1 MHPSGTS
8 PTRFQ
13 PPAST
18 DTLIRQLLF
27 LAPLL
32 LLAPPPVTA
41 REAVLDEITV
51 LATRRPV
58 GIESVSEAV
67 TAVDGDEVVSG
78 KLATDALRNLVGV
91 NLQQTTPGQGAAII
105 RGLKGSAVLHLVD
118 GMRLSN
124 AMFRTAPTPWFAL
137 VPTSSVERLEVIRGT
152 PASLYGSEAVGGV
165 VQSVSRLPDFDS
177 EQMGYAGNVVATF
190 DTAELQKA
198 IRATLDL
205 GTQRLSASFST
216 EYLQTG
222 DRRVGS
228 GERIGPSGYS
238 ARALRAVVRGRP
250 SMERSWFVDLHYL
263 EQPDTPRIDE
273 LVPGFGQT
281 EPSSSEFSFA
291 PNRRVFAH
299 VQHEVLAA
307 SGIDWKV
314 DAAWQRIDDD
324 RKTRDLDS
332 SERRLE
338 DNRSDLYGLT
348 INASAVKNA
357 LSWIAGVDLYH
368 DEVRSSRF
376 AQDVN
381 TGASMALTPRFPD
394 GSAVAQAGLFGNMQW
409 HVADRHNLTAGL
421 RYSDVRIDLPDGTS
435 INPGRVSGDLG
446 WIFKL
451 SDSLHLVANAGSG
464 FRAPNIADLGTL
476 GNRPGNRFNIPN
488 SSLSAEDVIHGDLG
502 LRYRTERLRFEVV
515 LFALRYS
522 DRIVSVSTG
531 ELTADGRDIVQ
542 SVNAAASTLRGV
554 EAGLDLMLSERLDIT
569 AVMNY
574 ARGEQTVGTT
584 REPADRV
591 PPLNG
596 RVELRYAP
604 GERWRLAAW
613 VAAASAQDRLS
624 ARDVRDVRIDPNG
637 TAGWASIGASVTWD
651 NGDGW
656 QVTLGADN
664 LADKEYRTHGSGID
678 APGRNLSATFRHRW

>member
-1 MHPSGTS
+1 M
-8 PTRFQ
+8 
-13 PPAST
+13 
-18 DTLIRQLLF
+18 LL

-41 REAVLDEITV
+41 SDEVLDEITV

-58 GIESVSEAV
+58 GIESVSAAV
-67 TAVDGDEVVSG
+67 ATVDRDEVVSG
-78 KLATDALRNLVGV
+78 KITTDALRNLLGV
-91 NLQQTTPGQGAAII
+91 NLQQTTPGQGAAIV

-137 VPTSSVERLEVIRGT
+137 VPTSSVERLEVVRGT
-152 PASLYGSEAVGGV
+152 PASLHGSEAVGGV
-165 VQSVSRLPDFDS
+165 VQSVSRLPEFDS
-177 EQMGYAGNVVATF
+177 EQMGYAGDVVAAF
-190 DTAELQKA
+190 DTAELQKS
-198 IRATLDL
+198 IRATIDL
-205 GTQRLSASFST
+205 GTRRVSSSISA

-222 DRRVGS
+222 DRRVG
-228 GERIGPSGYS
+228 GGRRIGPSAYS
-238 ARALRAVVRGRP
+238 AKAIRAVVRGRP
-250 SMERSWFVDLHYL
+250 SVARTWYVDLHFL

-299 VQHEVLAA
+299 VQHEFMAA
-307 SGIDWKV
+307 SGADWKI
-314 DAAWQRIDDD
+314 DAAWQQIDDD
-324 RKTRDLDS
+324 RVTRDLDAN
-332 SERRLE
+332 ERRLE

-348 INASAVKNA
+348 INASAGTNM
-357 LSWIAGVDLYH
+357 LTWIAGVDLYC
-368 DEVRSSRF
+368 DEVRSSRLG
-376 AQDVN
+376 QDVN
-381 TGASMALTPRFPD
+381 TGLSTTQAPRFPD
-394 GSAVAQAGLFGNMQW
+394 GSTVAQAGLFGHLQW
-409 HVADRHNLTAGL
+409 RAADRHHFTAGL
-421 RYSDVRIDLPDGTS
+421 RYSDVRIDLPDGTN
-435 INPGRVSGDLG
+435 IDPARLSGDLG
-446 WIFKL
+446 WIFDIT
-451 SDSLHLVANAGSG
+451 DSLHLVANAGSG
-464 FRAPNIADLGTL
+464 FRAPNVADLGTL
-476 GNRPGNRFNIPN
+476 GSRPGNRFNIPN
-488 SSLSAEDVIHGDLG
+488 SSLGAENVIHGDLG
-502 LRYRTERLRFEVV
+502 LRYRSERSRFEVV

-542 SVNAAASTLRGV
+542 SVNAAESTIRGV
-554 EAGLDLMLSERLDIT
+554 EAGLDLVLTRRLDIS
-569 AVMNY
+569 AVINY

-584 REPADRV
+584 SEPADRV

-604 GERWRLAAW
+604 RERWQLATW
-613 VAAASAQDRLS
+613 LAAASSQDRLS

-637 TAGWASIGASVTWD
+637 TAGWTSVGASVTWT

-664 LADKEYRTHGSGID
+664 LADKEYRTHGSGIG
-678 APGRNLSATFRHRW
+678 APGRNFSATFRRRW